1 VFNKT
6 DEELKAEG
14 FNRAMRR
21 IIMGIDKRNPNQGT
35 YHPIPSWRKSIFKK
49 GA

>member
-1 VFNKT
+1 MSNKT
-6 DEELKAEG
+6 DQELKSEG

-21 IIMGIDKRNPNQGT
+21 IILGIDKRNPNQRLQ
-35 YHPIPSWRKSIFKK
+35 HPIPSWRNAMHKK